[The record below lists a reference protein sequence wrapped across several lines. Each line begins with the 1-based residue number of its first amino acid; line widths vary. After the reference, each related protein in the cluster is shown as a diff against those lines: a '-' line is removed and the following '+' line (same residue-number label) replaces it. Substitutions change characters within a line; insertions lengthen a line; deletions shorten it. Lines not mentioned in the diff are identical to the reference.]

1 MYTATGEGQK
11 LLCDLHQVNWVWTFV
26 LQKKWIQKYYHFC
39 VNCPEYYLSYQ
50 RQSNINSLYE

>member
-26 LQKKWIQKYYHFC
+26 LQKKMDTEILSLLCKLPRILPVISETVKY
-39 VNCPEYYLSYQ
+39 
-50 RQSNINSLYE
+50 